1 MMNSSDDRWDRLR
14 EQIIGLGEHSTRK
27 NYYPELQA
35 RLADLERFRALLDQ
49 SNDAILLIRLPEGEI
64 TDMNWSAC
72 EQLGYRRDELLHLQ
86 INDLVPGGLPD
97 LSWKGKA
104 VDRHCTQTVTTSL
117 TRQDGSFVCVEMTLR
132 FTSFGGSDYLV
143 AVARDISERNRIL
156 EALTESENRYRGVVQ
171 QVSEGL
177 MIVDPEM
184 GGIVETNAALQQLLG
199 YTAAELALLS
209 PVDLVAEGPADLTT
223 DPAGTT
229 PVEGEFVR
237 KDRSR
242 VPVEVRKNPITYPEG
257 KVVFCWMIRDIRGR
271 RALDR
276 IKREALLQI
285 EQNILQFATLG
296 DHIRN
301 PLAVIVGL
309 TDLEDGAYA
318 EKILMQAEE
327 IDRIID
333 RLDRGWLESEK
344 VRSFIKKYY

>member
-1 MMNSSDDRWDRLR
+1 MKNSSEDRWDRLR

-49 SNDAILLIRLPEGEI
+49 SNDAILLIQLPEGEI
-64 TDMNWSAC
+64 TDVNWSAS
-72 EQLGYRRDELLHLQ
+72 EQLGYRRDELLSLR
-86 INDLVPGGLPD
+86 ISDLIPPGTPD
-97 LSWKGKA
+97 PSRQEAA
-104 VDRHCTQTVTTSL
+104 VLHRTQTMTTSL
-117 TRQDGSFVCVEMTLR
+117 TRQDGSAVSVEMTLR
-132 FTSFGGSDYLV
+132 FTSFSGSDYLV
-143 AVARDISERNRIL
+143 AVARDVSERNRIL
-156 EALTESENRYRGVVQ
+156 EALTESESRYRGVVQ

-177 MIVDPEM
+177 MVVDPEK

-199 YTAAELALLS
+199 YTAGELALLS
-209 PVDLVAEGPADLTT
+209 SGDLVADGPMDLTP

-229 PVEGEFVR
+229 PVEGELIC
-237 KDRSR
+237 KDRCR

-271 RALDR
+271 RALDL
-276 IKREALLQI
+276 IKREALQQI
-285 EQNILQFATLG
+285 EQNIVQFATLG

-309 TDLEDGAYA
+309 ADLEEGAFT
-318 EKILMQAEE
+318 EKILVQAEE

>member
-1 MMNSSDDRWDRLR
+1 MKSSSDDRWDRLR

-35 RLADLERFRALLDQ
+35 RLADLERFKALLDQ
-49 SNDAILLIRLPEGEI
+49 SNDAIVLVKLPEGQI

-72 EQLGYRRDELLHLQ
+72 EQLGYRRDELLKLR
-86 INDLVPGGLPD
+86 ISDLIHPD
-97 LSWKGKA
+97 NPDPSRQGEVADLHG
-104 VDRHCTQTVTTSL
+104 TQTLTTSMI
-117 TRQDGSFVCVEMTLR
+117 RQDGSSVCVEMTLR

-177 MIVDPEM
+177 MIVDPE
-184 GGIVETNAALQQLLG
+184 GEKIVETNAALQHLLG
-199 YTAAELALLS
+199 YSADELALLS
-209 PVDLVAEGPADLTT
+209 PADLVADRCAELTT
-223 DPAGTT
+223 EEAGST
-229 PVEGEFVR
+229 PIEGELIC
-237 KDRSR
+237 KDRTR

-257 KVVFCWMIRDIRGR
+257 KVVSCWMVRDIRGKR
-271 RALDR
+271 SLDQ
-276 IKREALLQI
+276 IKREALQQI
-285 EQNILQFATLG
+285 EQNIVQFATLG

-309 TDLEDGAYA
+309 ADLEEGPYT

-344 VRSFIKKYY
+344 VRSFIRKYY

>member
-1 MMNSSDDRWDRLR
+1 MKNSSEDRWNRLR

-64 TDMNWSAC
+64 TDLNWSAC
-72 EQLGYRRDELLHLQ
+72 EQLGYRRDELLSLRIH
-86 INDLVPGGLPD
+86 DLIPPGTPD
-97 LSWKGKA
+97 PSRQEAADL
-104 VDRHCTQTVTTSL
+104 RRMQTMITCL
-117 TRQDGSFVCVEMTLR
+117 TRQDGSVVPVEMTLR
-132 FTSFGGSDYLV
+132 FTSFGGIDYLV

-177 MIVDPEM
+177 MIVDPEKE
-184 GGIVETNAALQQLLG
+184 GIVETNTALQQLLG
-199 YTAAELALLS
+199 YTAGELALLS
-209 PVDLVAEGPADLTT
+209 PKDLIADGAAELTGDL
-223 DPAGTT
+223 AGTT
-229 PVEGEFVR
+229 PVEGELIR
-237 KDRSR
+237 KDGCR
-242 VPVEVRKNPITYPEG
+242 VQVEIRKNPITYPEG

-271 RALDR
+271 RALDL
-276 IKREALLQI
+276 IKREALQQI
-285 EQNILQFATLG
+285 EQNIVQFATLG

-301 PLAVIVGL
+301 PLTVIVGL
-309 TDLEDGAYA
+309 ADLEDGAFT
-318 EKILMQAEE
+318 EKIMVQAKE

-333 RLDRGWLESEK
+333 QLDRGWLESEK

>member
-1 MMNSSDDRWDRLR
+1 MKSSSDDRWDRLR

-35 RLADLERFRALLDQ
+35 RLADLERFKALLDQ
-49 SNDAILLIRLPEGEI
+49 TNDAILLVGLPEGEI
-64 TDMNWSAC
+64 TDLNWSAC
-72 EQLGYRRDELLHLQ
+72 EQLGYRRDELLKLR
-86 INDLVPGGLPD
+86 IRDLIHPNTPD
-97 LSWKGKA
+97 PSRQGDAADLH
-104 VDRHCTQTVTTSL
+104 RTQTLTTSL
-117 TRQDGSFVCVEMTLR
+117 IRQDGSAICVEMTLR

-177 MIVDPEM
+177 MIVDPEV
-184 GGIVETNAALQQLLG
+184 GRIVETNAALQQLLG
-199 YTAAELALLS
+199 YTAGELALLS
-209 PVDLVAEGPADLTT
+209 PAELVADGSMDLTT
-223 DPAGTT
+223 ETAGSITI
-229 PVEGEFVR
+229 EGELAC
-237 KDRSR
+237 KDKSR

-257 KVVFCWMIRDIRGR
+257 KVVSCWMVRDIRGR
-271 RALDR
+271 RALDQ
-276 IKREALLQI
+276 IKREALEQI
-285 EQNILQFATLG
+285 EQNIVQFATLG

-309 TDLEDGAYA
+309 ADLEDGAYT
-318 EKILMQAEE
+318 EKILVQTEE
-327 IDRIID
+327 IDKIID

>member
-1 MMNSSDDRWDRLR
+1 MKNSSEDRWDRLR

-72 EQLGYRRDELLHLQ
+72 EQLGYRRNELLRLRVG
-86 INDLVPGGLPD
+86 DLVPAGLLD
-97 LSWKGKA
+97 LRQDEGD
-104 VDRHCTQTVTTSL
+104 VDKRRTQTLTTSL
-117 TRQDGSFVCVEMTLR
+117 TRQDGGCICVEMTLR

-156 EALTESENRYRGVVQ
+156 VALTESENRYRGVVQ

-177 MIVDPEM
+177 MIVDPGM

-199 YTAAELALLS
+199 YTAAEMALLS
-209 PVDLVAEGPADLTT
+209 PTDLVADGPADLTT

-229 PVEGEFVR
+229 PVEGEFIR
-237 KDRSR
+237 RDGSR

-276 IKREALLQI
+276 IKREALQQI
-285 EQNILQFATLG
+285 EQNIVQFATLG

-309 TDLEDGAYA
+309 ADLEDGAYA
-318 EKILMQAEE
+318 EKILKQAEE
-327 IDRIID
+327 IDGIID
-333 RLDRGWLESEK
+333 RLDRGWIESEK

>member
-1 MMNSSDDRWDRLR
+1 MKNSSDDRWDHLR

-35 RLADLERFRALLDQ
+35 QHIDLKRFRALLDQ
-49 SNDAILLIRLPEGEI
+49 SNDAILLIQLPEGRI
-64 TDMNWSAC
+64 TDLNWSAC
-72 EQLGYRRDELLHLQ
+72 EQLGYRRDELLNLQ
-86 INDLVPGGLPD
+86 ISDLISPD
-97 LSWKGKA
+97 TPDPSRQETMDL
-104 VDRHCTQTVTTSL
+104 HQMQTLTTCL
-117 TRQDGSFVCVEMTLR
+117 LRMDGSKICVEMTIR
-132 FTSFGGSDYLV
+132 FTSFGGDDYLV
-143 AVARDISERNRIL
+143 AVARDISERNRIQ

-171 QVSEGL
+171 QVSDGL
-177 MIVDPEM
+177 MIVDPENKM
-184 GGIVETNAALQQLLG
+184 IVETNTALQQLLG
-199 YTAAELALLS
+199 YTAGELVNLS
-209 PVDLVAEGPADLTT
+209 PVDLVADGSINLTT
-223 DPAGTT
+223 DPSAPAPT
-229 PVEGEFVR
+229 EGELIC

-271 RALDR
+271 RELDR
-276 IKREALLQI
+276 IKREALQQI
-285 EQNILQFATLG
+285 EQNIVQFATLG

-309 TDLEDGAYA
+309 ADLDGGAYT
-318 EKILMQAEE
+318 EQILRQAEE